1 MNYFLTITAL
11 LFTSVSAV
19 AQDVDD
25 IVQLIDNERYESAE
39 KTIESVIREKGPEPS
54 LNYLM
59 VKTYLEQDKEEDARE
74 FVEENKLADLAAD
87 PLSRISY
94 ARYQLRQGNKESAL
108 SVINEILAGRK
119 NKKNVQ
125 LLLAIADAMINEEN
139 GDKNFAIELLAAAEK
154 YDKKNPEVDLLQGV
168 AHRKLKDA
176 SSAYLSY
183 SEALKKDPVNVKAHY
198 LLGKIF
204 SDQKNPEVYL
214 EHYLKAYAIDST
226 YAPVLE
232 ALYEHYY
239 FRDVKLARKYLGKF
253 IAASDYSLQNDY
265 RLTDL
270 FYLTGEYRAAINSSL
285 SILDKVKDSVQP
297 RLFKLIAYSY
307 AAIGDSVKAT
317 LYLNDYFNKAVQES
331 LIAKDFAFRA
341 ALSDRVPGN
350 ENETISYYI
359 KAAEMDSVAANR
371 AIYAA
376 QLARLYKKGAAYK
389 EQSYWLGK
397 VYRWKEN
404 PSNID
409 LFNWGLATYNAQDY
423 TGADSIFTVYTTI
436 YPDNIYGY
444 YWRATVNAAVDTA
457 MQLGLAI
464 PHYKKL
470 TEIGEADTKTNKAML
485 LKAYSYLAVFEANN
499 TRNYPLA
506 LAWFEK
512 YRALEPGNADI
523 NKYIETL
530 EKWIAEG
537 K

>member
-1 MNYFLTITAL
+1 MNYFLTVTVL
-11 LFTSVSAV
+11 LFTSVVAV

-74 FVEENKLADLAAD
+74 FVEENKLADMAAD

-94 ARYQLRQGNKESAL
+94 ARYQLRQGNKETAL
-108 SVINEILAGRK
+108 SVINEVLANRK
-119 NKKNVQ
+119 NKRNVQ
-125 LLLAIADAMINEEN
+125 LLLAIADVMINEEN
-139 GDKNFAIELLAAAEK
+139 GDYNFAIELLTAAGK
-154 YDKKNPEVDLLQGV
+154 YDKRNPEVDLLQGM
-168 AHRKLKDA
+168 AYRKLKDA
-176 SSAYLSY
+176 SSAYLCY
-183 SEALKKDPVNVKAHY
+183 QEALKKDPANVKALY
-198 LLGKIF
+198 LAGQIF
-204 SDQKNPEVYL
+204 SAQKNPDVYM
-214 EHYLKAYAIDST
+214 ENYSKAYAIDSM

-232 ALYEHYY
+232 ALYNHYY
-239 FRDVKLARKYLGKF
+239 FRDVKLARKYLEKF
-253 IAASDYSLQNDY
+253 IAASDYSLQNEY

-270 FYLTGEYRAAINSSL
+270 LYLTGDYQAAINSSL

-307 AAIGDSVKAT
+307 AAIGDSSKAT
-317 LYLNDYFNKAVQES
+317 LYLDDYFNKAGKES

-341 ALSDRVPGN
+341 ALSDRVPGS
-350 ENETISYYI
+350 EKETISYYR
-359 KAAEMDSVAANR
+359 KAAELDTVAANR
-371 AIYAA
+371 AIYAV
-376 QLARLYKKGAAYK
+376 QLAGLYKKEAAYK

-397 VYRWKEN
+397 VYSWKEN

-423 TGADSIFTVYTTI
+423 PGADSIFTVYTTM

-457 MQLGLAI
+457 MQLGLAT
-464 PHYKKL
+464 PHYRRV
-470 TEIGEADTKTNKAML
+470 TELGEADAKANKAML
-485 LKAYSYLAVFEANN
+485 LKAYSYLAVYEAN
-499 TRNYPLA
+499 TTKNYKQA
-506 LAWFEK
+506 LSWFEK
-512 YRALEPGNADI
+512 YRDIEPGNADI

-530 EKWIAEG
+530 GKWIAEG